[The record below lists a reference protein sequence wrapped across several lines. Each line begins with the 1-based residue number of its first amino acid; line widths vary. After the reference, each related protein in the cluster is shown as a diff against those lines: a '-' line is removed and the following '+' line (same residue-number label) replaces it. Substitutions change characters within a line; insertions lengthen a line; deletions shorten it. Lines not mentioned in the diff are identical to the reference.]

1 MMKNKKLIFSAV
13 TILAFLL
20 QLIFLYYIKYKNQNM
35 HLGEFSLSS
44 TGNILNLFFTVLII
58 SAIIIGYFQRTN
70 RLTNRVLIVFII
82 LLSLLLILAVIS
94 TQVNFFSNNLSSF
107 RRPAAQ
113 LFTGAI
119 FTLYQVVLIYFG
131 MVLWLGIFG
140 RYDLI
145 YIRAFVNTIIIVG
158 VLFIFS
164 FFYLQSSKMSNDF
177 GKKNNTR
184 SDVAVV
190 LGAAV
195 WTDRP
200 SPSLAARVDK
210 AVKLYNEGVVNI
222 IQLTGSNA
230 PGEMSEA
237 QVAYKYLLTKNISD
251 PDVWIEDRTT
261 STNEQIF
268 YIKNSLMVKENI
280 GIIIIVSDAYHL
292 KRVKEICNFYHLNVE
307 VASSD
312 LEIGFEDLF
321 YHKLKET
328 IAILVFWFFAL

>member
-1 MMKNKKLIFSAV
+1 
-13 TILAFLL
+13 
-20 QLIFLYYIKYKNQNM
+20 
-35 HLGEFSLSS
+35 
-44 TGNILNLFFTVLII
+44 
-58 SAIIIGYFQRTN
+58 
-70 RLTNRVLIVFII
+70 
-82 LLSLLLILAVIS
+82 
-94 TQVNFFSNNLSSF
+94 
-107 RRPAAQ
+107 
-113 LFTGAI
+113 
-119 FTLYQVVLIYFG
+119 
-131 MVLWLGIFG
+131 
-140 RYDLI
+140 
-145 YIRAFVNTIIIVG
+145 
-158 VLFIFS
+158 
-164 FFYLQSSKMSNDF
+164 MSNDF